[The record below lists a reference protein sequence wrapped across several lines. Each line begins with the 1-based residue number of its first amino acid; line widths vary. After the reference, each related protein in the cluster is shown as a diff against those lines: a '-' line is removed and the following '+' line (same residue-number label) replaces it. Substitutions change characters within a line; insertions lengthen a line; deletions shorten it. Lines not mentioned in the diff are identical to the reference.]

1 MLAAITPRGLGAGM
15 RIRPYL
21 LYLFCAFSLSFARPI
36 AMAQSC
42 SPGTTDPSVTICL
55 PQNAS
60 AVGSPIHLQIA
71 TNDSVQVD
79 VLQIYY
85 NQVKRWEKHVSN
97 ADLFLAAAGGGPYR
111 ITAVAHDISGRWFQ
125 SSVTVNLNQLTFV
138 CTLEQLIN
146 QTSRSVEICQPTDG
160 ELHFSPVHLAWFAQ
174 PASGQSVQAVQIF
187 VDGVSMF
194 RTPPAVT
201 PFGGFQLLQT
211 YLPMSLGRHRI
222 SIQGYDSTGAFK
234 STIYINV
241 PKIYQGCAPPS
252 VMPAVNICS
261 LVDGQTVTGIINLQ
275 ATAAASSGIKQMK
288 LYLDNNL
295 QLTTPHAWMDNGI
308 TAAPGPHIITVKAV
322 SNSGAHFQRTVAVTL
337 Q

>member
-1 MLAAITPRGLGAGM
+1 M
-15 RIRPYL
+15 RIRLYL
-21 LYLFCAFSLSFARPI
+21 FYLFCAVGLSFA
-36 AMAQSC
+36 ASMSTAQSC
-42 SPGTTDPSVTICL
+42 SPGTADPSVTICL
-55 PQNAS
+55 PQNGS
-60 AVGSPIHLQIA
+60 VVGSPIHLQIG
-71 TNDSVQVD
+71 TNDSAQVD
-79 VLQIYY
+79 VLQVYY

-97 ADLFLAAAGGGPYR
+97 ADIFLTAEGGGPYR

-138 CTLEQLIN
+138 CTLPQLIN
-146 QTSRSVEICQPTDG
+146 QAPHSVEICQPTDG

-201 PFGGFQLLQT
+201 PFGGFQQLQT

-234 STIYINV
+234 STIFINV

-261 LVDGQTVTGIINLQ
+261 LVDGQTVTGVIDLQ
-275 ATAAASSGIKQMK
+275 ASAAAPSGIKQMK

-295 QLTTPHAWMDNGI
+295 QLSTTHAWMDNGI
-308 TAAPGPHIITVKAV
+308 TAAPGPHTITVKAV
-322 SNSGAHFQRTVAVTL
+322 SNSGTHFQRTVAVML

>member
-1 MLAAITPRGLGAGM
+1 M
-15 RIRPYL
+15 RIRLCL
-21 LYLFCAFSLSFARPI
+21 LYLFCAVGLSSAAPM

-42 SPGTTDPSVTICL
+42 SPGTADPSVTICL
-55 PQNAS
+55 PQTGT

-71 TNDSVQVD
+71 TNDSAQVD

-85 NQVKRWEKHVSN
+85 NQVKRWENHVSN
-97 ADLFLAAAGGGPYR
+97 ADIFLAAEGGGPYR

-125 SSVTVNLNQLTFV
+125 SSVTVNLTQLTFV

-146 QTSRSVEICQPTDG
+146 QTPHGVTICQPTDG
-160 ELHFSPVHLAWFAQ
+160 ELHFSPVHLAWYAQ
-174 PASGQSVQAVQIF
+174 AASGQNVRAVQIF

-194 RTPPAVT
+194 RTPPALT
-201 PFGGFQLLQT
+201 PFGGFQQVQT
-211 YLPMSLGRHRI
+211 YLPMALGRHRI

-241 PKIYQGCAPPS
+241 PKIYQGCAPPPA
-252 VMPAVNICS
+252 MPAVNICS

-275 ATAAASSGIKQMK
+275 ASAAAPSGIKQMK
-288 LYLDNNL
+288 VYVDGNL
-295 QLTTPHAWMDNGI
+295 QLTTTHAWMNNGI
-308 TAAPGPHIITVKAV
+308 SAAPGPHTITVQAT
-322 SNSGAHFQRTVAVTL
+322 SNSGTHFARTVAVTL